1 MHIRKNQYKELRK
14 KHQAEFNE
22 FPVMFAFNDEQFIAG
37 MKKLG
42 LETDEMDKLYSM
54 GAGGYYKKTDA
65 PALKEM
71 QLRWAKEIEE
81 AVAGDLTGTGY
92 IYDAILYEL
101 GNHEYSYTGDEWP
114 ALEELDITKEMLE
127 TDERF
132 STALHLARQ

>member
-1 MHIRKNQYKELRK
+1 
-14 KHQAEFNE
+14 
-22 FPVMFAFNDEQFIAG
+22 VMFAFNDEQFIAG